1 MKRRNLAIAAALL
14 AAAGI
19 GGWWFFSAQASK
31 PGADAAEPAVSA
43 QVATVALA
51 RAELPMSITA
61 YGEIAS
67 RKVESLGF
75 PQPGQLLSV
84 PVMAGQQVHGGDLL
98 ATIAS
103 DPAAQAAYA
112 QAASAFKLAQD
123 DLRRNEELFKLQLAT
138 AGQRDA
144 AAKQLDDA
152 RAALAAQ
159 AKLGGAQ
166 ASAALRAPADGVVAA
181 IPAAQG
187 DRLPAGATVIQ
198 FGRTGTLRAVL
209 AIEPSQSALLRA
221 GMPVMLST
229 AQDGAKPAPVHLS
242 SVERLVDP
250 KSQMATAIAELPP
263 ALAGQFLVG
272 MRIVAT
278 IELDKR
284 SGWVVPRQAVLN
296 DDNGSYLYQ
305 VAAGH
310 ARRVPVAK
318 QAESGDQVGVDG
330 KLDPAL
336 PVVSVG
342 NYELEDGMAV
352 RGAPR

>member
-1 MKRRNLAIAAALL
+1 
-14 AAAGI
+14 
-19 GGWWFFSAQASK
+19 
-31 PGADAAEPAVSA
+31 
-43 QVATVALA
+43 
-51 RAELPMSITA
+51 
-61 YGEIAS
+61 
-67 RKVESLGF
+67 
-75 PQPGQLLSV
+75 
-84 PVMAGQQVHGGDLL
+84 
-98 ATIAS
+98 
-103 DPAAQAAYA
+103 
-112 QAASAFKLAQD
+112 
-123 DLRRNEELFKLQLAT
+123 
-138 AGQRDA
+138 
-144 AAKQLDDA
+144 
-152 RAALAAQ
+152 
-159 AKLGGAQ
+159 
-166 ASAALRAPADGVVAA
+166 
-181 IPAAQG
+181 
-187 DRLPAGATVIQ
+187 
-198 FGRTGTLRAVL
+198 
-209 AIEPSQSALLRA
+209 
-221 GMPVMLST
+221 MPVMLST
-229 AQDGAKPAPVHLS
+229 AQDGAKPAPVRLT
-242 SVERLVDP
+242 SVEKLVDP